1 MLGTAKAALLVP
13 AALLFTAVMGSISL
27 FCSLFDGSGRLQHAC
42 ARFWARAL
50 IRLSGVEVQAYGLE
64 NIEPGRTYIFAAN
77 HQSYFD
83 IWALL
88 ATLPVEFRFVAK
100 KSLFKWPFLGWHL
113 RRSGNIPIDR
123 GDTRRALKTMLAAAE
138 KIRAGTSIVAFP
150 EGTRSANGAVAPF
163 KKGVFF
169 LALRAGV
176 AVVPISISGSRQC
189 LPKGS
194 LLVRPGR
201 IDVVIGKPIELGGY
215 GQQDSERL
223 AEAARAAVIGNLKGG
238 RG

>member
-1 MLGTAKAALLVP
+1 MP

-42 ARFWARAL
+42 ARFWARSL
-50 IRLSGVEVQAYGLE
+50 VRLSGVEVRAHGLE
-64 NIEPGRTYIFAAN
+64 NIEPGRTYIFTAN

-88 ATLPVEFRFVAK
+88 AILPIEFRFVAK
-100 KSLFKWPFLGWHL
+100 KSLFNWPFLGWHL

-138 KIRAGTSIVAFP
+138 KIKAGTSIVAFP
-150 EGTRSANGAVAPF
+150 EGTRSTNGAVAPF

-176 AVVPISISGSRQC
+176 AVVPVSISGSRHC

-201 IDVVIGKPIELGGY
+201 IDVIIGKPIELDGY
-215 GQQDSERL
+215 AQQDSERL
-223 AEAARAAVIGNLKGG
+223 AGAARAAVIGNLKGG
-238 RG
+238 RS